1 MRREPETERV
11 RGRRE
16 KRTITSPLGRDGN
29 MRKQKHVH
37 AHAWKIAHSAPHD
50 SLLDG
55 SARFQLEHWR
65 FHTFTVAIMEFN
77 EIIVELV

>member
-16 KRTITSPLGRDGN
+16 KRTITSPFGRDGN

-55 SARFQLEHWR
+55 SARFKLEYWNFR
-65 FHTFTVAIMEFN
+65 TVTAAVMKFH
-77 EIIVELV
+77 EIIIELV